1 MGALVFLD
9 NPRNPVRY
17 GFLPGGLRGGG
28 GGAYYV
34 AGSSNDDLAH
44 PYDSV

>member
-28 GGAYYV
+28 GAYYV